1 MMSLLPMCGRLR
13 RRRNGVVA
21 LVTMALLPLQMRRR
35 LAIVDDDGDGMTGD
49 SIDDNCDSA
58 TNVNTDNSFGD
69 NDGDDATGNDD
80 DDDDDVDGNG
90 AADDDIND
98 DDCNGAMDGNY
109 NDDGDDVME
118 GD

>member
-1 MMSLLPMCGRLR
+1 
-13 RRRNGVVA
+13 
-21 LVTMALLPLQMRRR
+21 MRRR